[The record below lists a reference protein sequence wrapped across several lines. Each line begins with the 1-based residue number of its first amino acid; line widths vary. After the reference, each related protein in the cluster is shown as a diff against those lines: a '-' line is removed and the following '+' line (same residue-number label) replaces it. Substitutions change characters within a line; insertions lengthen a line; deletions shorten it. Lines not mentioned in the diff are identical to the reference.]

1 MALWFYGFSYGLFGA
16 STLTVL
22 STLDLCTTSLY
33 GASRLLFMVFLHV
46 HGFSCLSRYL
56 GSRLGDP
63 MAHCF
68 APLLLLLA
76 ITGRRI
82 MIPAVIQSHFKF
94 HFVVRLAEI
103 KRSVTSA
110 QCVRYDHVL

>member
-1 MALWFYGFSYGLFGA
+1 
-16 STLTVL
+16 
-22 STLDLCTTSLY
+22 
-33 GASRLLFMVFLHV
+33 
-46 HGFSCLSRYL
+46 
-56 GSRLGDP
+56 

-94 HFVVRLAEI
+94 HFVVRIAEI

-110 QCVRYDHVL
+110 RCVRYDHVL